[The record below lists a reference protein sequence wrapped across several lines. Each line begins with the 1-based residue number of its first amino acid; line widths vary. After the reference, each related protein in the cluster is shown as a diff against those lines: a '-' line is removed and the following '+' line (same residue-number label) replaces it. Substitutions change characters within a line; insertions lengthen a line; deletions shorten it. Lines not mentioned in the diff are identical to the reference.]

1 MDIETPLIVKTDI
14 IKKKMTEKVD
24 SPTTYSPASVV
35 ENVNTLLKSS
45 PPLKVYW
52 KKGKKLSKEN

>member
-1 MDIETPLIVKTDI
+1 MDLEAPLIVKTN
-14 IKKKMTEKVD
+14 IKKTKTEAVN

-52 KKGKKLSKEN
+52 KKSKTL

>member
-1 MDIETPLIVKTDI
+1 MDIKTPLIVKTN
-14 IKKKMTEKVD
+14 IKKAKAEDVN

-45 PPLKVYW
+45 SPLKVYW
-52 KKGKKLSKEN
+52 KKNKKIFK

>member
-1 MDIETPLIVKTDI
+1 MDIKTPLIVKTN
-14 IKKKMTEKVD
+14 IKKTKTEAVN
-24 SPTTYSPASVV
+24 SPTIYSPASVV

-52 KKGKKLSKEN
+52 KKGKKLSK

>member
-1 MDIETPLIVKTDI
+1 MDLKTPLIVKTN
-14 IKKKMTEKVD
+14 IKKAKTEAVN
-24 SPTTYSPASVV
+24 SPTIYSPASVV

-52 KKGKKLSKEN
+52 KKGKKLSK

>member
-1 MDIETPLIVKTDI
+1 MDIKTPLIVKTN
-14 IKKKMTEKVD
+14 IKKAKPEDVN

-52 KKGKKLSKEN
+52 KKGKKLSK